1 MPVECCSFQI
11 QSTLFVDDHTD
22 TVAINLAIGRVV
34 KLIVWF
40 ERVAET
46 AAAAGRDADAQ
57 KHGLIKFLILPNAAN
72 FVCCFFGNS
81 NRHWADSSENG
92 GGNHLLLQTFQELTF
107 QPLSDVDW
115 GHAFP
120 GRPGHLTL
128 LIVITGTPLQRSYS
142 IKSAETSEALECP
155 DWTIG
160 QSSSAIRV
168 RPMAMSNSNSA
179 GTSMANVEKP

>member
-1 MPVECCSFQI
+1 MPVERCSFQI
-11 QSTLFVDDHTD
+11 QSTLLVDDDIHA
-22 TVAINLAIGRVV
+22 VAIDLAIGRVI
-34 KLIVWF
+34 KLIVGF

-46 AAAAGRDADAQ
+46 TAAAGRDADAQ

-142 IKSAETSEALECP
+142 IKSAETSEALEYSER
-155 DWTIG
+155 TFG
-160 QSSSAIRV
+160 
-168 RPMAMSNSNSA
+168 
-179 GTSMANVEKP
+179 